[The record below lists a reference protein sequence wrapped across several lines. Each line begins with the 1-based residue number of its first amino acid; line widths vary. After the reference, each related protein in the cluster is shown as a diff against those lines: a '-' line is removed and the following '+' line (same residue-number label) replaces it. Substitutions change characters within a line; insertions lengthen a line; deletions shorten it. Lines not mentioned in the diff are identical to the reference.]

1 MPARFTAVTLG
12 LLLAFTLLGCSK
24 KAEDQTSQTTTDSSM
39 ANQSPT
45 QTQTP
50 PPANTMQEEKR
61 EEARKP
67 EPPKPIIVPAGTT
80 LTVKI
85 GQSLGSKTSQTG
97 QTFTGTLAQPVGAD
111 GKTVIPEGASVS
123 GTVVDA
129 KSAGKFKGESNLQIT
144 LTSVTV
150 NGSAMQ
156 IQTSSITQGQKGK
169 GKRTAAMIG
178 GGAGAGALIGGLAG
192 GGKGAAIGAA
202 AGAGAGTAGAAFT
215 GDRDVTIPAEA
226 ALSFTLTAPL
236 TIQR

>member
-1 MPARFTAVTLG
+1 MRARITAITLG

-24 KAEDQTSQTTTDSSM
+24 KAEDQTSQTTTDSGM
-39 ANQSPT
+39 ANQSAT

-50 PPANTMQEEKR
+50 PPADTMKEEKR
-61 EEARKP
+61 EEAKKP
-67 EPPKPIIVPAGTT
+67 EPPKPIVVPAGTT

-85 GQSLGSKTSQTG
+85 GESLGSKTSQTG
-97 QTFTGTLAQPVGAD
+97 QTFTGTLAQPVAAD
-111 GKTVIPEGASVS
+111 GKTVITEGASVS

-150 NGSAMQ
+150 NGVPMQ

-169 GKRTAAMIG
+169 GKRTAGLIG

-192 GGKGAAIGAA
+192 GGKGAAIGAV

-215 GDRDVTIPAEA
+215 GNRDVTIPAES

>member
-1 MPARFTAVTLG
+1 MRARTTAIILG

-24 KAEDQTSQTTTDSSM
+24 KTEDQASQTTTDSSM
-39 ANQSPT
+39 ANQSAT

-50 PPANTMQEEKR
+50 PPGNTMKEERR
-61 EEARKP
+61 EEAKTP
-67 EPPKPIIVPAGTT
+67 EPPKPIVVPAGTT

-97 QTFTGTLAQPVGAD
+97 QTFTGTLAQPVAAD

-150 NGSAMQ
+150 NGAPMQ

-169 GKRTAAMIG
+169 GKRTAGLIG

-192 GGKGAAIGAA
+192 GGKGAAIGAV

-215 GDRDVTIPAEA
+215 GNRDVTIPAEA